1 MNIASLQTM
10 VGKNLKIPSN
20 VVQSGQSSKGTFG
33 SVFGSITA
41 NNAIVKVPTMDE
53 PVPMVSDE
61 SLKTLFNATTLEELT
76 AIINDEDGELEELN
90 NLLGGFPK
98 LDSVD
103 QLAQLLDSL
112 SLLLEKAG
120 LRETELLDTPD
131 FWAIMHAI
139 DKVAPQFFNE
149 LSDALEG
156 KGEIPK
162 QQAIELLTLLKAGE
176 LIAPKNDLHLKQEQQ
191 VFTLQSYMA
200 KTAVHHET
208 NMHEKDSVKPA
219 IIQLL
224 GTKNAVRFVVQPNT
238 DQSMK
243 DDGTTGKTSDIVQ
256 QAVNSVVG
264 AGTKMNGHL
273 TSTELENRNNARNEA
288 LLREMQTIFKRS
300 NFGQTGGT
308 NRLLVKLYP
317 EHLGQ
322 VRIELLQTNGIMT
335 ARILASTTL
344 GKEMLDSQ
352 LHQLRQ
358 AFVQQNLQIDRIDI
372 SQSLQ
377 DMEKNDREQP
387 YNGHF
392 GRQQQETEQQ
402 HEQNTDDEM
411 TFQEYLIELE
421 V

>member
-1 MNIASLQTM
+1 MNIAALQTM

-76 AIINDEDGELEELN
+76 AIINDEDGGLEELN

-120 LRETELLDTPD
+120 LRETELSDTPD

-162 QQAIELLTLLKAGE
+162 QQAVELLTLLKAGE
-176 LIAPKNDLHLKQEQQ
+176 LIAPKTDLHLKQEQQ

-200 KTAVHHET
+200 KAAVRHET

-224 GTKNAVRFVVQPNT
+224 ETKNAVRFVVQPNT
-238 DQSMK
+238 DQSMT
-243 DDGTTGKTSDIVQ
+243 DDGATDKKSDIVQ
-256 QAVNSVVG
+256 LAANSVVG
-264 AGTKMNGHL
+264 TGTKIDGHL
-273 TSTELENRNNARNEA
+273 TSTELENRNNARNQA

-335 ARILASTTL
+335 ARILASTAL

-358 AFVQQNLQIDRIDI
+358 AFVQQNLQVDRIDI

-377 DMEKNDREQP
+377 DMAKNDREQP